1 MRSAQNGHMKIEVL
15 HIDDCQNW
23 QRAGERVRIALVQVG
38 DTTSAVEF
46 RLLGTPEEAAA
57 VPFAGSPTITLD
69 GEDLFPG
76 ADRVVDQ
83 ACRIYAT
90 PDGLAPVPTVQQL
103 VEAIETRGR

>member
-1 MRSAQNGHMKIEVL
+1 MRIEVL

-23 QRAGERVRIALVQVG
+23 EQAGERVTIALARLG
-38 DTTSAVEF
+38 DTRTAVEF
-46 RLLGTPEEAAA
+46 RLLSTKEETAA

-76 ADRVVDQ
+76 ADRIVDL

-90 PDGLAPVPTVQQL
+90 PDGLAGLPTVQQL
-103 VEAIETRGR
+103 VEAIDTHER